1 MRNAMLRSKSL
12 PLLLLALALLPT
24 VAHAAKIN
32 KASATVT
39 DGNIRAAD
47 VAALQTFHGG
57 LLVSF
62 QEVGVPGSNVAT
74 NYQVTASCSATYA
87 CLNNGGNTP
96 NATNKQGVQGPV
108 SAAATFTSDGN
119 GKVIGSIG
127 VPPLN
132 APNGFTCVP
141 GQSVVL
147 ADVTY
152 TNVVI
157 TDTTNGVSY
166 TIPGSFSLVFFQ

>member
-1 MRNAMLRSKSL
+1 MFRTKTL
-12 PLLLLALALLPT
+12 PLLLAIALLPAA
-24 VAHAAKIN
+24 AHAAKIN

-39 DGNIRAAD
+39 DGNIRASD
-47 VAALQTFHGG
+47 VGLQTIFHGG
-57 LLVSF
+57 LLVQF
-62 QEVGVPGSNVAT
+62 QEVGVPGSNTVT
-74 NYQVTASCSATYA
+74 NYLVTADCSATYA

-96 NATNKQGVQGPV
+96 SATNKQGVQGPV

-119 GKVIGSIG
+119 GKVIGAIG

-147 ADVTY
+147 ADVSY

-157 TDTTNGVSY
+157 TDTTNGVSA
-166 TIPGSFSLVFFQ
+166 TIPGTFTLVFFQ

>member
-1 MRNAMLRSKSL
+1 MLRSKTL
-12 PLLLLALALLPT
+12 PLLLALVMLPAA
-24 VAHAAKIN
+24 AHAAKIN

-39 DGNIRAAD
+39 DGNIRASD
-47 VAALQTFHGG
+47 VAAQAIFHGG
-57 LLVSF
+57 LLVQF

-74 NYQVTASCSATYA
+74 NYVVTAACSATYA
-87 CLNNGGNTP
+87 CVNNGGNTP

-108 SAAATFTSDGN
+108 SALATFTSDGN

-147 ADVTY
+147 ADVSY

-157 TDTTNGVSY
+157 TDTTNGVSAS
-166 TIPGSFSLVFFQ
+166 IPGTFTLVFVP